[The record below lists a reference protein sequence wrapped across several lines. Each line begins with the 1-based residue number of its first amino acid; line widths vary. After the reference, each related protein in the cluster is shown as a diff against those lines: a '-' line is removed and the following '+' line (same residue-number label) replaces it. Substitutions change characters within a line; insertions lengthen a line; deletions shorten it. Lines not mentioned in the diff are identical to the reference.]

1 MKEKTTLLVL
11 SVSIGGALAVLYA
24 QFLLGFLR
32 MVNLL
37 PGTPLE
43 YSILGAQVL
52 KVIAIF
58 SIRRLRRASYAV
70 VLDLF
75 SIEIF
80 ALPIMAVGNLVLG
93 TGYYSSAA
101 MTLFLIWLPS
111 VALVVP
117 SFLIY
122 RSSMDIK
129 EGGLLTSILPAV
141 AFQAGTLI
149 FAAQATGRAS
159 VAALGLKGFGESMVG
174 AAGEQGGVGL
184 VPNAIGLAALGLIYV
199 SLAFYA
205 SGAGRSQSLIRWN
218 FVIAML
224 AGATLL
230 VSGLVYVAQSMMA
243 GTLIVLVAPS
253 IAMTVTLWWSTRE
266 T

>member
-1 MKEKTTLLVL
+1 MKENTTHRVL
-11 SVSIGGALAVLYA
+11 SVSTGGALAILYA

-32 MVNLL
+32 LGNLF
-37 PGTPLE
+37 PGTLLE

-58 SIRRLRRASYAV
+58 SIQRLRRASYAI

-75 SIEIF
+75 SIEML
-80 ALPIMAVGNLVLG
+80 ALPIMAVGNLVLW

-101 MTLFLIWLPS
+101 MTLFLTWLPS
-111 VALVVP
+111 VTLVVP

-122 RSSMDIK
+122 KSSMDIK
-129 EGGLLTSILPAV
+129 EGGLLISILPAV
-141 AFQAGTLI
+141 AVQAGTLI
-149 FAAQATGRAS
+149 FAAQATGRES
-159 VAALGLKGFGESMVG
+159 VAALGLKGFGESMIR
-174 AAGEQGGVGL
+174 AGGRLGEVGL
-184 VPNAIGLAALGLIYV
+184 VPNSIGLAALGLIYV

-205 SGAGRSQSLIRWN
+205 SGAGRSQSLVRRN

-230 VSGLVYVAQSMMA
+230 VSGLVYFVQSMMA